1 MRVLM
6 SRPEHFEILY
16 EINPWMHIE
25 NQARTKR
32 SMNQWQRLY
41 DHYCYLGVRI
51 ELIEQP
57 QGLPDFVFTANGG
70 LVHEK
75 RVILPSFS
83 PMQRRPETPYFRKW
97 FEDHGYECHAVKNY
111 FEGEG
116 DALFYKDTLLLGC
129 GQRTVIESH
138 NEIRKLLDVCTMS
151 MELVDPRYYHLDTCF
166 APLGEYAIYYPP
178 AFSAESVA
186 RLKALIPLDKLVE
199 LSDKEAEDFA
209 ANCMLIDDAVVSSCA
224 LKTFEHK
231 LWGIGLDSNA
241 FELDE
246 FMKAGGSAK
255 CLTLKLDN
263 P

>member
-6 SRPEHFEILY
+6 SRPDHFEIAY

-32 SMNQWQRLY
+32 AMNQWQRLY
-41 DHYCYLGVRI
+41 DHYRYLGIDI
-51 ELIEQP
+51 ELIDQP

-70 LVHEK
+70 LVYGK
-75 RVILPSFS
+75 NVVLPSFN
-83 PMQRRPETPYFRKW
+83 PTQRRPETSYFRKW
-97 FEDHGYECHAVKNY
+97 FEDHDYECLAVKNY

-116 DALFYKDTLLLGC
+116 DALFYKDTLLLGH

-138 NEIRKLLDVCTMS
+138 AEVQKLLGVPILS
-151 MELVDPRYYHLDTCF
+151 MELVDSRYYHLDTCF
-166 APLGEYAIYYPP
+166 APLGEHAVYYPP
-178 AFSAESVA
+178 AFSAECVA
-186 RLKALIPLDKLVE
+186 KLKSLVPSDKLIE

-209 ANCMLIDDAVVSSCA
+209 ANCVLIDDVVVSSCA
-224 LKTFEHK
+224 LKSFEHK
-231 LWGIGLDSNA
+231 LMGAGLDSDA

>member
-6 SRPEHFEILY
+6 SRPDHFEISY

-32 SMNQWQRLY
+32 AMNQWQRLY
-41 DHYCYLGVRI
+41 DHYRYLGVEI
-51 ELIEQP
+51 ELVDQP

-70 LVHEK
+70 LVVGK
-75 RVILPSFS
+75 KVILPSFN
-83 PMQRRPETPYFRKW
+83 PVQRRPETPHFRKW
-97 FEDHGYECHAVKNY
+97 FEDHGYTCLTIENY

-116 DALFYKDTLLLGC
+116 DALFYKDTLVIGY

-138 NEIRKLLDVCTMS
+138 DEVRRLLNVPVVS
-151 MELVDPRYYHLDTCF
+151 MELVDSRYYHLDTCF
-166 APLGEYAIYYPP
+166 APLGEYAVYYPP
-178 AFSAESVA
+178 AFGAESVA
-186 RLKALIPLDKLVE
+186 RLRALVPADKLIE

-209 ANCMLIDDAVVSSCA
+209 ANCVRVGDVVASSCA
-224 LKTFEHK
+224 LKSFEHK
-231 LWGIGLDSNA
+231 LLGAGLDSDA

-255 CLTLKLDN
+255 CLTLIIEG
-263 P
+263 

>member
-1 MRVLM
+1 MRILM
-6 SRPEHFEILY
+6 SRPKHFEILY

-32 SMNQWQRLY
+32 CMNQWQRLY
-41 DHYCYLGVRI
+41 DHYRYLGVEV
-51 ELIEQP
+51 ELLDQP
-57 QGLPDFVFTANGG
+57 PGLPDFVFTANGG
-70 LVHEK
+70 FVYGK
-75 RVILPSFS
+75 KVILPSFN
-83 PMQRRPETPYFRKW
+83 PVQRRPELPYFRKW
-97 FEDHGYECHAVKNY
+97 FEDHGYECHTVKNF

-116 DALFYKDTLLLGC
+116 DALFYGKTLVLGH

-138 NEIRKLLDVCTMS
+138 AEVQGLLDVPILS

-166 APLGEYAIYYPP
+166 APLGDYAIYFPP
-178 AFSAESVA
+178 AFSPASVEN
-186 RLKALIPLDKLVE
+186 LKSLIPAEKLIE

-209 ANCMLIDDAVVSSCA
+209 ANCFLVGDVVVSSCP
-224 LKTFEHK
+224 LKSFEHK
-231 LWGIGLDSNA
+231 LLGAGLDSNA